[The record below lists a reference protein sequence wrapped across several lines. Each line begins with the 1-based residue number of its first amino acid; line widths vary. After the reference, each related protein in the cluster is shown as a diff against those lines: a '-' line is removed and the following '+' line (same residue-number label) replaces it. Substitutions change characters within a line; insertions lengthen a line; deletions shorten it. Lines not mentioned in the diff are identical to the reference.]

1 MGCLSMDVKM
11 QLLQYSVF
19 IMNGHN
25 NSQQHNSKGGRGFS
39 KPGPF
44 GFKPRPQSNK
54 EQAAANPFGFA
65 SHNDDEVK
73 KDNSSYKSN
82 NHNEERRFDPTK
94 LTLPSEGSIEKDKKD
109 AKN

>member
-1 MGCLSMDVKM
+1 MEEINDMNKNGNKNNNH
-11 QLLQYSVF
+11 F
-19 IMNGHN
+19 NNKNGHN

-73 KDNSSYKSN
+73 KIIHLLNQIIIMKREDLILQN
-82 NHNEERRFDPTK
+82 
-94 LTLPSEGSIEKDKKD
+94 
-109 AKN
+109 